1 MENVTILLD
10 NRSFVHYLNTEMLS
24 ESLDNN
30 LSGHLG

>member
-1 MENVTILLD
+1 MGNVTFLLD
-10 NRSFVHYLNTEMLS
+10 NSRFVHYLNTEMLS